1 MNADRGLLSRLL
13 LWLAFAFFVW
23 LCLKSAGVSAPAW
36 LLPGGL
42 AAWVLSE
49 IVGGTIP

>member
-1 MNADRGLLSRLL
+1 MKADQATVSRLL
-13 LWLAFAFFVW
+13 LWLALAFFIW
-23 LCLKSAGVSAPAW
+23 LCLKSAGVSAPSW

-49 IVGGTIP
+49 ILG